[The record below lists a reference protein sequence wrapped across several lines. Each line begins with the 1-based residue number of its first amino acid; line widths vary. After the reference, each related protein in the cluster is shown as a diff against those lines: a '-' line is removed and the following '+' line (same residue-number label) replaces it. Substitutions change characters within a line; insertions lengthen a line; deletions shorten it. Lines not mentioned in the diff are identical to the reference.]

1 MPITNVTLRHSKK
14 GEVETTIIEFHLSGR
29 ERPYSLYVNNFT
41 DAEGLKNQL
50 SGLAHIIP
58 PVEAAEQSVH
68 PTLLTEPV
76 NYCNPVNGVHAPFCT
91 GHKSQSG

>member
-14 GEVETTIIEFHLSGR
+14 GEVETTIIEFHLSER

-41 DAEGLKNQL
+41 DIEGLKNQL

-58 PVEAAEQSVH
+58 PVEAAEQLRALD
-68 PTLLTEPV
+68 TLCCEEEGCKEPAV
-76 NYCNPVNGVHAPFCT
+76 MSYCETHAP
-91 GHKSQSG
+91 